1 MKFKFLFLF
10 LFLFFISCSSKNNE
24 LLVDINSFKNQ
35 GKQIFFK
42 DSIEDSKE
50 IFKISS
56 INLDNKI
63 NNNSINSKNY
73 SFNEFKLNKY
83 GSFSHN
89 KYNNYQKKI
98 LVLKNYLYFVDD
110 NGLLNI
116 LSLLGKN
123 KKKIQIYPKKQV
135 KGYAVKFYIIENNNY
150 VYIADSLG
158 GIHAYD
164 TINSKIKWKF
174 NLGVPFLSNLVFY
187 KNNLYISNV
196 NGKIFSFSAL
206 DGNQNWSY
214 ETGSGYIKTENAFK
228 ISIKND
234 ILIFS
239 NNLKDLTCIDLQN
252 KRLLWTKSLLPYKIV
267 SNQDFFEFSDIII
280 NQKNLIIFTS
290 DNNLFNL
297 DLYTGD
303 INWKKDLSFSKKI
316 QDNNDYLLFV
326 GLDGFFKILNK
337 KNNTVIFS
345 LNLKKYINDKNN
357 KKFLEINNILT
368 INKNIFLT
376 TTDGDFYKISTQN
389 LKNVYYKKITK
400 NISSNII
407 IYDKFLYF
415 TGDYKYLYSLN

>member
-10 LFLFFISCSSKNNE
+10 LFLFFISCSSKNE

-63 NNNSINSKNY
+63 NNDSINSKDYN
-73 SFNEFKLNKY
+73 FNEYKLNKLI
-83 GSFSHN
+83 SFGYN

-98 LVLKNYLYFVDD
+98 LVLKNHLYFVDD
-110 NGLLNI
+110 NGFLNI
-116 LSLLGKN
+116 LSLSGKN
-123 KKKIQIYPKKQV
+123 KKKIQIYPKKKI

-158 GIHAYD
+158 GMHAYD
-164 TINSKIKWKF
+164 IINSKIKWKF

-187 KNNLYISNV
+187 KNNIYISNV

-214 ETGSGYIKTENAFK
+214 ETGSAYIKTENAFK

-280 NQKNLIIFTS
+280 NPKSLIIFTS

-345 LNLKKYINDKNN
+345 LNLKKYKNQKN
-357 KKFLEINNILT
+357 EKNFLEINNILT
-368 INKNIFLT
+368 IGKNIFLT
-376 TTDGDFYKISTQN
+376 TTDGDLYKISTQN

-400 NISSNII
+400 SISSNII

-415 TGDYKYLYSLN
+415 AGDYQYLYSFN

>member
-10 LFLFFISCSSKNNE
+10 LFLFFISCSSKNE

-63 NNNSINSKNY
+63 NNDSINSKDY
-73 SFNEFKLNKY
+73 SFDEYKLKKLI
-83 GSFSHN
+83 SFGYN

-98 LVLKNYLYFVDD
+98 LVLKNHLYFVDD
-110 NGLLNI
+110 NGFLNI
-116 LSLLGKN
+116 LSLSGKN
-123 KKKIQIYPKKQV
+123 KKKIQIYPKKQI

-158 GIHAYD
+158 GMHAYD
-164 TINSKIKWKF
+164 IINSKIKWKF

-187 KNNLYISNV
+187 KNNIYISNV

-214 ETGSGYIKTENAFK
+214 ETGSAYVKTENAFK

-252 KRLLWTKSLLPYKIV
+252 KRLLWTKSLLPYKII

-280 NQKNLIIFTS
+280 NPKSLIIFTS

-345 LNLKKYINDKNN
+345 LNLKKYKNHKN
-357 KKFLEINNILT
+357 EKNFLEINNILT
-368 INKNIFLT
+368 IGKNIFLT
-376 TTDGDFYKISTQN
+376 TTDGDLYKISTQN

-400 NISSNII
+400 SISSNII

-415 TGDYKYLYSLN
+415 TGDYQYLYSFN